1 MQDLLMKERNSNFCV
16 KFMEVKPILSTCKA
30 KINPNPK
37 IKDEMLEFIFWYF
50 IERFMFLGRPL
61 PSVFWLVDD
70 QQVHGKTHI
79 EPGKD
84 VVVNKLKYNV

>member
-1 MQDLLMKERNSNFCV
+1 MLVELMQDLLMKERNSNFCV
-16 KFMEVKPILSTCKA
+16 KFMEV
-30 KINPNPK
+30 
-37 IKDEMLEFIFWYF
+37 MLEFIFWSF
-50 IERFMFLGRPL
+50 IENFMFLGRPL